1 MAGLQRSVDGFFTGL
16 INWETQT
23 PMFLHG
29 LGPLLALEMRQAE
42 NASSLYEECH
52 SGLQK
57 EVYFV
62 FCSPILKPEGW
73 LPS

>member
-1 MAGLQRSVDGFFTGL
+1 
-16 INWETQT
+16 
-23 PMFLHG
+23 MFLHG